1 MCRGGGR
8 RYRGSRI
15 NRTTSGIGRMRSC
28 HRRWSCRS
36 RRRRFGGSRTAGG
49 RQRPLDALL
58 RLHIDCIGN
67 FLAARESDVDIPS
80 SCGSALQHNFARGI
94 RMHHQCARVRN
105 HFDAWRRV
113 GAYIPDGISLAGVD
127 CHWNSAGFR
136 GHDLAPRQHKESE
149 CRHRQ
154 GRQFSAAAHFLLNR
168 FDHRPIPPHYGT
180 SIVFEFAPV
189 NNGLS
194 SGAPEK
200 PASLAPC
207 A

>member
-1 MCRGGGR
+1 MCRGGDR

-28 HRRWSCRS
+28 HRRWSCRG
-36 RRRRFGGSRTAGG
+36 RRRRFGRSRTAGG

-58 RLHIDCIGN
+58 RLHVDCVGN
-67 FLAARESDVDIPS
+67 FLAARESDVNVPG
-80 SCGSALQHNFARGI
+80 SCGGALQHNFARGI
-94 RMHHQCARVRN
+94 RMHHQCARVRHHLN
-105 HFDAWRRV
+105 AWRRV

-149 CRHRQ
+149 CRQRQ
-154 GRQFSAAAHFLLNR
+154 GRQFSAAAHSLFNR

-200 PASLAPC
+200 PAALAAC